1 MHCWASHRVRCCCRK
16 ALKKEGGLFAHFLTI
31 VDMAD
36 DAAGEGSG
44 GRLAALNLEYDL
56 SPAGFVRAIVCES
69 GLVTP
74 ADVPSF
80 LR

>member
-1 MHCWASHRVRCCCRK
+1 VSDRSADAK
-16 ALKKEGGLFAHFLTI
+16 GGLGEISEPTRGA
-31 VDMAD
+31 AAAPGD
-36 DAAGEGSG
+36 DSAGEGS

>member
-1 MHCWASHRVRCCCRK
+1 MIHPAIFENAD
-16 ALKKEGGLFAHFLTI
+16 ALR
-31 VDMAD
+31 
-36 DAAGEGSG
+36 
-44 GRLAALNLEYDL
+44 RLAALNLEYDL